1 MFICYK
7 EKRTYII
14 YFLILNY
21 ILVKTNCNTILYN
34 LYAFVLLYFIIKKIY
49 VFKSCIYKE

>member
-21 ILVKTNCNTILYN
+21 RLVKTNCNTILYN